1 MYEDNN
7 IEESS
12 SFITGIWS
20 EKVLVITKDYQIKG
34 KVFMPK
40 TGRKNRVLSDI
51 LNGAKRFVAIKDCE
65 VIHRE
70 FPNRKAESHDF
81 LQLNLNSII
90 LLRPTPVSYPF
101 NIINFVPASFAYS
114 DFFLS
119 FSCVLLNFSLEYL
132 VLDSFWR
139 ICISSPQY
147 SNAIG
152 TLKSSLLYIS
162 TENVFC

>member
-1 MYEDNN
+1 MYDEN
-7 IEESS
+7 IPEESG

-70 FPNRKAESHDF
+70 FPNRKAESHEF

-90 LLRPTPVSYPF
+90 LLRP
-101 NIINFVPASFAYS
+101 
-114 DFFLS
+114 
-119 FSCVLLNFSLEYL
+119 LN
-132 VLDSFWR
+132 DD
-139 ICISSPQY
+139 
-147 SNAIG
+147 
-152 TLKSSLLYIS
+152 
-162 TENVFC
+162 